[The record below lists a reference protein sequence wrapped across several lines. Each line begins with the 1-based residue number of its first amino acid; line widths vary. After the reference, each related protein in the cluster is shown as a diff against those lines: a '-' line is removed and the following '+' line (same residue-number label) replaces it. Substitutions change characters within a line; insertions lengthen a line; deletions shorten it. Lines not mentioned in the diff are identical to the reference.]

1 MRYATLAYL
10 SMLWQVAMY
19 RGMTLERYMTYRSES
34 LRGITA
40 RYNKCEE
47 SMHDVLAFAQKML
60 YEDMSNY
67 LKLLSHVA
75 PAAADKVGDTGGAPS
90 SMDVECMKC
99 EKLKRLCDQAKAESA
114 NKGMRITEMESE
126 LARLRA
132 DVRRERWQ
140 DRGELFCGRDRE
152 RDSGWDT
159 VRKTVRATT
168 PGERTAAAPRGGGV
182 GS

>member
-1 MRYATLAYL
+1 MPTSLAGAHANTSRCFLTLLVVAQHLPEAAPFKMGPQATLAYINI
-10 SMLWQVAMY
+10 LWQVAMY

-75 PAAADKVGDTGGAPS
+75 LKKKDFFMAFGNPAFGEAS
-90 SMDVECMKC
+90 SRQC
-99 EKLKRLCDQAKAESA
+99 
-114 NKGMRITEMESE
+114 
-126 LARLRA
+126 
-132 DVRRERWQ
+132 
-140 DRGELFCGRDRE
+140 GE
-152 RDSGWDT
+152 
-159 VRKTVRATT
+159 
-168 PGERTAAAPRGGGV
+168 GGV
-182 GS
+182 DV